1 MKKIFTV
8 MLLTVAIIFFS
19 GQEKVSAQDVWV
31 GTSNAT
37 GWNCYVMTETINKT
51 TYVDNGRE
59 RYRIYFTLKMVTP
72 SQNVKYLD
80 YTFEEGVSTH
90 YWYFKTSQ
98 GFEGMI
104 DQYKTPIEYNA
115 FVVVRRYL
123 GV

>member
-1 MKKIFTV
+1 MKKILSV
-8 MLLTVAIIFFS
+8 MMLAAMLIFVS
-19 GQEKVSAQDVWV
+19 GQEKVLAKDVWV
-31 GTSNAT
+31 GTSPTT
-37 GWNCYVMTETINKT
+37 GWQCYIMTETIRD
-51 TYVDNGRE
+51 VSDNQ
-59 RYRIYFTLKMVTP
+59 YRSTVQATLKMVTQ

-80 YTFEEGVSTH
+80 YTFKEGVSTH
-90 YWYFKTSQ
+90 YWYFETSQ